1 MRKSRTASKR
11 SDEAPQGGRARGKLS
26 ANHTLRRVALVVE
39 SAVAPRRR
47 MLAGV
52 ARYIHEHDPWAIY
65 LKPFGVQKFLNDWLR
80 EWNGDGIIAAVGDAE
95 VQSITELG
103 IPVVDV
109 VGFLRHKDVPLV
121 HTNDVQVGRL
131 GAEHLVARGFRHFG
145 FVEYPYFWSSDRRV
159 GFEQVVRDAGHSCA
173 TYELPYPGAATGGPG
188 VWEQQQRALVEWIRL
203 LAKPVGV
210 MASTDLMGQQF
221 LEACQRAGVI
231 VPEQVA
237 VIGADNDELVCNLCF
252 PPLSSVIIND
262 AQRGYQAAA
271 VLDQMMNGQAPP
283 PQPVYVEPSGV
294 MSRASTDILAIDDPT
309 LAAAVRIIRDHACDP
324 IGAEQVVSA
333 VPVSRRVL
341 ERRFQK
347 VMGRSINDEL
357 VRVRLNRAI
366 ELLCETELEPKAI
379 AHKAG
384 FGSTSYMGAVFRQ
397 KLGCTPGSYRARFR
411 PPSPADASQR
421 GESVLTEGT
430 AADARDPS
438 SD

>member
-1 MRKSRTASKR
+1 VDR
-11 SDEAPQGGRARGKLS
+11 
-26 ANHTLRRVALVVE
+26 TLRRVALVVE

-65 LKPFGVQKFLNDWLR
+65 LKPFGVRKFLEHWLR
-80 EWNGDGIIAAVGDAE
+80 EWNGDGIIAAVGETEA
-95 VQSITELG
+95 QSLAKLG

-109 VGFLRHKDVPLV
+109 VGLFHRDDVPLV

-131 GAEHLVARGFRHFG
+131 GAEHLVARGFRNFG
-145 FVEYPYFWSSDRRV
+145 FVQYPHFWSSDRRT
-159 GFEQVVRDAGHSCA
+159 GFEQVVAASGHQVA
-173 TYELPYPGAATGGPG
+173 IYDLPFPSDATGGPDI
-188 VWEQQQRALVEWIRL
+188 WEQQQRALVEWIRGL
-203 LAKPVGV
+203 PKPVGV
-210 MASTDLMGQQF
+210 MTSTDLMGQQF

-237 VIGADNDELVCNLCF
+237 VIGADNDELICNLCF

-271 VLDQMMNGQAPP
+271 VLDQMMNGHPP
-283 PQPVYVEPSGV
+283 PRQPVYIEPSGV
-294 MSRASTDILAIDDPT
+294 MSRASTDILAIDDPM
-309 LAAAVRIIRDHACDP
+309 LAAAVRLIRDHACDP
-324 IGAEQVVSA
+324 IGAEQVVAA

-366 ELLCETELEPKAI
+366 ELLCETELELKAI

-384 FGSTSYMGAVFRQ
+384 FGSASYMGAVFRQ
-397 KLGCTPGSYRARFR
+397 KLAATPGSYRARFSR
-411 PPSPADASQR
+411 PSPADASQR
-421 GESVLTEGT
+421 GECVLTDGLAGEGDGQPT
-430 AADARDPS
+430 SEHTR
-438 SD
+438 